1 MARSGVLDET
11 DRIELIDGEL
21 IDMAPIGCKH
31 AFLVDRLA
39 ELLGGGPRASYMV
52 RVQNPIQLGDNSE
65 PLPDISLVTRNNYL
79 DRLPG
84 PPDILLIVE
93 VSDSTLKYDR
103 EVKLR
108 CYARHGIPE
117 VWLLDANT
125 GEMTVHREPAGNNY
139 GLIRTPAAVDAIA
152 PLLVPGVFVTP
163 TELLA

>member
-1 MARSGVLDET
+1 M
-11 DRIELIDGEL
+11 
-21 IDMAPIGCKH
+21 
-31 AFLVDRLA
+31 
-39 ELLGGGPRASYMV
+39 
-52 RVQNPIQLGDNSE
+52 
-65 PLPDISLVTRNNYL
+65 
-79 DRLPG
+79 
-84 PPDILLIVE
+84 
-93 VSDSTLKYDR
+93 SDSTLKYDR